1 MIMITKRYF
10 RLSLSTLLFSLSMLL
25 ITSCSDFLDK
35 DIQGN
40 ATDETYYDTPYK
52 LQSALDAVY
61 DVLQRDDY
69 NNQEWRFGE
78 AMGDNVLG
86 VDEGLGSEMGQ
97 LVMFR
102 FNTSNV
108 WIRQRWEVN
117 YIGVHRANQ
126 VIANINR
133 VQMSTHSYDA
143 YQQIQRIYGQAKF
156 LRAFF
161 YFNLVKTYGGVPIRP
176 ETETVDNLVIPRSTE
191 EETYAYIEKDLR
203 EAMVMLPVSYAYG
216 EVGKA
221 TKGAATALLMK
232 VLMYQAKPGVPSSK
246 WEEMAQLGRYFM
258 VLPSLSAKC

>member
-1 MIMITKRYF
+1 MTYKRNLIV
-10 RLSLSTLLFSLSMLL
+10 RALSCVSLLM

-40 ATDETYYDTPYK
+40 ATSETYYDTPYK

-69 NNQEWRFGE
+69 NDQEWRFGE
-78 AMGDNVLG
+78 AMADNVLG
-86 VDEGLGSEMGQ
+86 VDEGLSSEMGQ

-102 FNTSNV
+102 FNTSNM

-117 YIGVHRANQ
+117 YIGVHRVNQ

-156 LRAFF
+156 LRALF
-161 YFNLVKTYGGVPIRP
+161 YFMGEEAV
-176 ETETVDNLVIPRSTE
+176 TE
-191 EETYAYIEKDLR
+191 
-203 EAMVMLPVSYAYG
+203 
-216 EVGKA
+216 
-221 TKGAATALLMK
+221 
-232 VLMYQAKPGVPSSK
+232 
-246 WEEMAQLGRYFM
+246 
-258 VLPSLSAKC
+258 